1 MGKQIK
7 LKLLQGGG
15 LVTSLAPLIT
25 CIAINWN
32 DYVIA
37 SGGKPWKLSI
47 GGTIAVFLIA
57 LAVLG
62 KLKMPGLKSFF
73 AIILVIVFLI
83 EPILADLK
91 LLCACALGGQLLN
104 GITFELFA
112 KNYQETITMEKQ
124 AKITKNVFNSEENK
138 KDSKYSGRV

>member
-32 DYVIA
+32 DYVVA
-37 SGGKPWKLSI
+37 AGGQTWKLSV

-57 LAVLG
+57 VAMLG
-62 KLKMPGLKSFF
+62 KLKMPGLKTFF
-73 AIILVIVFLI
+73 TVLLVIVFLI

-91 LLCACALGGQLLN
+91 LLCACALGGQILN
-104 GITFELFA
+104 GISFEWIA
-112 KNYQETITMEKQ
+112 NNYKDKIAREKQ
-124 AKITKNVFNSEENK
+124 ADTTATAMEKVIDKAISKI
-138 KDSKYSGRV
+138 SGRV